1 MIVKRVSL
9 TCGWQVSVKLKLWS
23 GSESGLFIHPDGSG
37 SATLIGENLI
47 RNLHLE
53 EPPLAKG
60 VQGKQ
65 HTGEGGWIL
74 LVVINIQCFTIDNID
89 AYGGDILKKKIAI

>member
-1 MIVKRVSL
+1 MIVWRVSL

-60 VQGKQ
+60 VQGEK
-65 HTGEGGWIL
+65 HTGEGAWIL
-74 LVVINIQCFTIDNID
+74 LVVITIQCFTIDNID
-89 AYGGDILKKKIAI
+89 AYGGDILKNKIAI